1 MTVGGRQV
9 SVGQGKGKGILQGTL
24 ALGAASFLT
33 AVFFLLLPWLVTMG
47 RKPQSDTELRQVGA
61 VVEAPPPPEA
71 PPQPEEEKKEEPPP
85 PELQEN
91 APPLDLAQLEMA
103 LNPDALGGGDAFGG
117 EFAAH
122 LSSSLDQQITGAAG
136 GADGVFSS
144 ADLERQPQVIN
155 QPLPEYPPELRRKKI
170 KGVVHVIF
178 QVDKQGRV
186 LQPIVQQTTHPA
198 FSEPA
203 LQAVKRWRFEPG
215 MRGGKPV
222 VSRMRVPISF
232 SAG

>member
-71 PPQPEEEKKEEPPP
+71 PPQPEEEKKEDPPP

-155 QPLPEYPPELRRKKI
+155 QPLPEYPPELRRKK
-170 KGVVHVIF
+170 
-178 QVDKQGRV
+178 
-186 LQPIVQQTTHPA
+186 
-198 FSEPA
+198 
-203 LQAVKRWRFEPG
+203 
-215 MRGGKPV
+215 
-222 VSRMRVPISF
+222 SRASSM
-232 SAG
+232 